1 MISRTRMGHL
11 ARKAD
16 AKLGPIRSTL
26 RRLQMTVSH
35 LVTAVETQDL
45 EKVRY
50 YGLEI
55 GDDAKFLVK
64 GVREIPPG
72 SKD

>member
-16 AKLGPIRSTL
+16 TKLAPIRSTL

-35 LVTAVETQDL
+35 LVTAVENQDL

-50 YGLEI
+50 YGLEV
-55 GDDAKFLVK
+55 GDDAKHLIK

>member
-11 ARKAD
+11 ARKKD
-16 AKLGPIRSTL
+16 EKLAPIRSTL

-35 LVTAVETQDL
+35 LVTAVEKQDL

-50 YGLEI
+50 YGFEI
-55 GDDAKFLVK
+55 GDDAKHLLQ
-64 GVREIPPG
+64 GVREIPSG